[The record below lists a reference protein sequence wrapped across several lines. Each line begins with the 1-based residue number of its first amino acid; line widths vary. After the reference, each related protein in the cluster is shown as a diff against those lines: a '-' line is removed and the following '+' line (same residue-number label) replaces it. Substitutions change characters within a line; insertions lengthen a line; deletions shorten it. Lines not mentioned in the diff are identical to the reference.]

1 MAMKRCPI
9 CGENYSDTYKS
20 CPFCEEE
27 AALQRG
33 NQLHRGGKGGKRT
46 SGGNKRGQPNLLSPI
61 LVILI
66 LIMAALLVYL
76 LFGDKIA
83 DKLGGDQTED
93 PVTEEVTPKPP
104 TLDENED
111 ENEPE
116 DGTDVD
122 NNQDDT
128 EENGDADAETDL
140 SALPETLTMSYLGSP
155 KTEFTMS
162 VGDAPIPLTASGGS
176 GSYTW
181 SSSDESVA
189 TVDADGKVSAVAGGQ
204 ATLTVTDGSGKGTCI
219 VRVKG
224 GTSSGETTGST
235 TSTSAD
241 PKLSSTDFT
250 THVGDPN
257 VQLKVSGTSSAVTW
271 ASKNTG
277 IATVS
282 GSGVVKAVA
291 VGTTTIT
298 ATVDGKVL
306 ECIVR
311 VTK

>member
-33 NQLHRGGKGGKRT
+33 NQLHRGGKGGKRAS
-46 SGGNKRGQPNLLSPI
+46 SGKKRGQPNLLSPV

-83 DKLGGDQTED
+83 DKLMGDQTNDPATED
-93 PVTEEVTPKPP
+93 VTPAPP

-111 ENEPE
+111 GTAPE
-116 DGTDVD
+116 VGTDTD
-122 NNQDDT
+122 GQN
-128 EENGDADAETDL
+128 DADATGDSDAQTDL

-189 TVDADGKVSAVAGGQ
+189 TVDAEGKVSAVAAGQ
-204 ATLTVTDGSGKGTCI
+204 ATITVTDGSGKGTCM

-224 GTSSGETTGST
+224 GAAGGQTTTTTTPASS
-235 TSTSAD
+235 A

-250 THVGDPN
+250 TSVGDPD
-257 VQLKVSGTSSAVTW
+257 VQLKVSGTSSSVTW
-271 ASKNTG
+271 ASKNAG

-291 VGTTTIT
+291 AGTTTIT

>member
-33 NQLHRGGKGGKRT
+33 NQLRRGGRGGKRA
-46 SGGNKRGQPNLLSPI
+46 SSGNKRGQPNLLSPI

-83 DKLGGDQTED
+83 DQLAGNQED
-93 PVTEEVTPKPP
+93 PGTEEVTPAPP

-111 ENEPE
+111 EDTTAPE
-116 DGTDVD
+116 VGTDTD
-122 NNQDDT
+122 DQDDGEGT
-128 EENGDADAETDL
+128 GDTAEETDL

-181 SSSDESVA
+181 SSSDENIA
-189 TVDADGKVSAVAGGQ
+189 TVDADGKVSAVSAGQ
-204 ATLTVTDGSGKGTCI
+204 ATITVTDGSGKGTCM

-224 GTSSGETTGST
+224 GTSSGQTTT
-235 TSTSAD
+235 TPSSSA

-250 THVGDPN
+250 THVGDPD
-257 VQLKVSGTSSAVTW
+257 VQLKVSGTTSSVTW

-282 GSGVVKAVA
+282 GSGVVKAVSA
-291 VGTTTIT
+291 GTTTIT

>member
-33 NQLHRGGKGGKRT
+33 NQLHRGGKGGKRAS
-46 SGGNKRGQPNLLSPI
+46 SGKKRGQPNLLSPV

-83 DKLGGDQTED
+83 DKLMSDQTKD
-93 PVTEEVTPKPP
+93 PTTEEVTPAPP
-104 TLDENED
+104 TLDGN
-111 ENEPE
+111 E
-116 DGTDVD
+116 DGTAPEVGT
-122 NNQDDT
+122 DT
-128 EENGDADAETDL
+128 DGQNGADGTGDSDAQTDL

-181 SSSDESVA
+181 SSSDESIA
-189 TVDADGKVSAVAGGQ
+189 TVDADGKVSAVAAGQ
-204 ATLTVTDGSGKGTCI
+204 ATITVTDGSGKGTCM

-224 GTSSGETTGST
+224 GTAGGQTTTTTTPASS
-235 TSTSAD
+235 A

-250 THVGDPN
+250 TRVGDPN
-257 VQLKVSGTSSAVTW
+257 VQLKVSGTSSSVTW

-291 VGTTTIT
+291 AGTTTIT

>member
-20 CPFCEEE
+20 CPFFEEE

-93 PVTEEVTPKPP
+93 PATEEVTPKPP
-104 TLDENED
+104 VLDEN
-111 ENEPE
+111 
-116 DGTDVD
+116 DG
-122 NNQDDT
+122 
-128 EENGDADAETDL
+128 ENGSENGVDADNQGDAEGNGDSDAETDL

-204 ATLTVTDGSGKGTCI
+204 ATITVTDGSGKGTCM

-224 GTSSGETTGST
+224 GTSSGQTTGST
-235 TSTSAD
+235 TSTSSA

-271 ASKNTG
+271 ASKNIG

-291 VGTTTIT
+291 AGTTTIT